1 MKATAED
8 EGEEGRERGYT
19 GEEEERHAASSG
31 GKKTHHRDTGRG
43 LQTITMRR
51 MS

>member
-31 GKKTHHRDTGRG
+31 ENPPKRPRHTTGTREEVY
-43 LQTITMRR
+43 RR
-51 MS
+51 SR